1 MSENLT
7 VKMLEVDGNDPGSK
21 PNPWRDLWV
30 NLLDDVGILADTK
43 PDTLSI
49 VGLSTD
55 QCDEYTSAILGLLHE
70 EGK

>member
-7 VKMLEVDGNDPGSK
+7 VKMLEVDGNDPGPE

-43 PDTLSI
+43 PDTLSV
-49 VGLSTD
+49 VGLSSA
-55 QCDEYTSAILGLLHE
+55 QCDEYTSLVLELLHKE
-70 EGK
+70 ST